1 MLLEPANCSLNIAP
15 INPRLNGDLLDAD
28 RHGILAAVAC
38 RGDGDQHPEVT
49 AGQGQSSR
57 PYRDSSPAP
66 VTVEVTSLHSSSP
79 DDVCG
84 SATAA
89 VATLPASIVCQIRV

>member
-1 MLLEPANCSLNIAP
+1 MLLESANCSLNVAP
-15 INPRLNGDLLDAD
+15 IDPRLDGDLLDAD
-28 RHGILAAVAC
+28 RHGIVAAVAC

-57 PYRDSSPAP
+57 PFRNSSPAP
-66 VTVEVTSLHSSSP
+66 ATVDVTSLHSSSP

-89 VATLPASIVCQIRV
+89 VATLPASILV